1 MNNMYEFGFF
11 VAFALFALFLMVA
24 PSLISWW
31 SGRHIRRAEEIE
43 AEAIA
48 SANKALRNSKA
59 GWLSLIMVFM
69 VGCSDEFVAPDLTP
83 PTVSVRVANF
93 HDGFDAIAV
102 ESLDPGGFTF
112 VNKTLIRNVAL
123 EDDGIL
129 VLKGSGVTYEIPTPV
144 LFDNDVIV
152 IRETNSGSRVTIDVV
167 NSSNKDESC
176 AMYAGFEQPEL
187 YGKLCPNI
195 KPMPAE

>member
-1 MNNMYEFGFF
+1 MCHAMFVTFSFF
-11 VAFALFALFLMVA
+11 ANLLKMFLNWRERRLEEEALDYAT
-24 PSLISWW
+24 
-31 SGRHIRRAEEIE
+31 
-43 AEAIA
+43 
-48 SANKALRNSKA
+48 KALRIA
-59 GWLSLIMVFM
+59 TALAIIVTI
-69 VGCSDEFVAPDLTP
+69 GCGDEFVAPDVRP

-112 VNKTLIRNVAL
+112 VNKSLIRNVAL

-129 VLKGSGVTYEIPTPV
+129 ILRGSGVTYEIPTPV

-152 IRETNSGSRVTIDVV
+152 IRETNSGSRVTIDIV

-176 AMYAGFEQPEL
+176 AMYAGFRQAEL

-195 KPMPAE
+195 RPTEGE

>member
-1 MNNMYEFGFF
+1 MLVMFS
-11 VAFALFALFLMVA
+11 LFANLIKAFL
-24 PSLISWW
+24 SW
-31 SGRHIRRAEEIE
+31 RERRLEQDALDH
-43 AEAIA
+43 AT
-48 SANKALRNSKA
+48 KALKFASIA
-59 GWLSLIMVFM
+59 MIFIT
-69 VGCSDEFVAPDLTP
+69 VGCGDEFVAPDATP

-102 ESLDPGGFTF
+102 ESLDPGGVTF
-112 VNKTLIRNVAL
+112 VNKTLIRNVVM

-129 VLKGSGVTYEIPTPV
+129 ILRGSGVTYEIPTPI

-176 AMYAGFEQPEL
+176 AMYAGFRQAEL
-187 YGKLCPNI
+187 YSKLCPNI
-195 KPMPAE
+195 QPTTGE